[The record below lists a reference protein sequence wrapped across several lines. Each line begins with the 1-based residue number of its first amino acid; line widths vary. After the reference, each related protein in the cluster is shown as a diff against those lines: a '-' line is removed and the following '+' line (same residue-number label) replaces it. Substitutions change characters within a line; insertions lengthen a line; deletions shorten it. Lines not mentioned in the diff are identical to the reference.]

1 MITCHY
7 EQKEAQ
13 VTPLLQKPKARF
25 TPMQYHLM
33 SVLYND
39 VQMDQ

>member
-1 MITCHY
+1 MNK
-7 EQKEAQ
+7 KEAQ
-13 VTPLLQKPKARF
+13 VTPLLQKPKARLA
-25 TPMQYHLM
+25 PLQYHLM